1 MHVHLDPVGGIAG
14 DMFAAAMLDAWPA
27 LESELRDALERA
39 GLTAIVSVAREPH
52 DDGVLTGSRF
62 RVTPTQAEQHG
73 HHHRHYREVVE
84 LLHGADLP
92 AGVRARALAMFRL
105 LGEAEAKVHGS
116 TLEQVSFHEV
126 GAWDSIA
133 DVVSAAWLL
142 DRVGV
147 QSWSCAPLPMG
158 GGRVH
163 TAHGELAIPAP
174 ATTVLLQGFPLHDDG
189 RPGERVTPTGA
200 AILRHLEPDFAPRR
214 APMRLVGSG
223 SGFGTRRLQGM
234 SNVLR
239 VLVFEVDA
247 AGLRLERIAQC
258 SFEVDDQTAE
268 DLAVGL
274 DRLRAMDA
282 VLDVVQAPVH
292 GKKGRVAM
300 QVQVLARADAVDRVL
315 AACLDETSTLGVRW
329 QIVERT
335 SLARSIDEVDAG
347 GSRVRVKQVTRPD
360 GRVTRKAEISDL
372 AAAGGSRAA
381 REDLRRAAEAMPR
394 DARDGAVRV
403 DKERERDE

>member
-27 LESELRDALERA
+27 LESGLCDALERA

-62 RVTPTQAEQHG
+62 RVTPSHAEQHD

-84 LLHGADLP
+84 LLQGADLP
-92 AGVRARALAMFRL
+92 AGVRARALEMFRL
-105 LGEAEAKVHGS
+105 LGEAEAKVHGRA
-116 TLEQVSFHEV
+116 LEQVSFHEV

-142 DRVGV
+142 ESTGV
-147 QSWSCAPLPMG
+147 MSWSCAPLPMG
-158 GGRVH
+158 GGRVR
-163 TAHGELAIPAP
+163 TAHGELALPAP
-174 ATTVLLQGFPLHDDG
+174 ATTVLLHGYPLHDDG

-200 AILRHLEPDFAPRR
+200 AILRHLAPDFAPRR

-223 SGFGTRRLQGM
+223 SGFGTRRLEGM

-239 VLVFEVDA
+239 VLVFEADA
-247 AGLRLERIAQC
+247 AGLMRERIAQC
-258 SFEVDDQTAE
+258 SFEVDDQTPE

-274 DRLRAMDA
+274 ERLRALDG
-282 VLDVVQAPVH
+282 VLDVTQVPVQ

-300 QVQVLARADAVDRVL
+300 QVQVLARADAVERVL
-315 AACLDETSTLGVRW
+315 SACLDETSTLGVRW
-329 QIVERT
+329 QIVERA
-335 SLARSIDEVDAG
+335 SLARSIAEVDAG
-347 GSRVRVKQVTRPD
+347 GSRVRVKRVTRPD
-360 GRVTRKAEISDL
+360 GRVTRKAEMSDV
-372 AAAGGSRAA
+372 AAGGGTRAA
-381 REDLRRAAEAMPR
+381 RDELRRAAEAAAGER
-394 DARDGAVRV
+394 RDGE
-403 DKERERDE
+403 ERERDE